1 MGWVDAARAAEGD
14 SGLGGD
20 EGGDGLERGP
30 AEERGFAP
38 AVGGGVGG
46 GLVEVLGGK
55 EADGRVVASSG

>member
-1 MGWVDAARAAEGD
+1 MGWVGAARAAEGD
-14 SGLGGD
+14 SGFGGG
-20 EGGDGLERGP
+20 EGGEGLERGP

-38 AVGGGVGG
+38 ALGGGVGG